1 MTFDTNSENYL
12 VIYSNDN
19 NDFSCMFQEWEPL
32 RNIVPNS
39 FLTSEEPKSA
49 DSVLTTLQPFY
60 EIIVEES
67 DTNIQDE

>member
-12 VIYSNDN
+12 VIFYII
-19 NDFSCMFQEWEPL
+19 FSCMFQEWEPL